1 MDKTI
6 SKQDIRHQA
15 IVQLIEDQGVC
26 SYQELEKH
34 LNVSNM
40 TIRRDVDQL
49 AANKSVIKTLGGI
62 QKANAPENFY
72 ESSLISRLSVNKK
85 EKRAITQEAMKLIEP
100 GQSIYL
106 DGSSTSIELA
116 KRLALEACDVTIVTN
131 SLLVYTE
138 LTKGKNNII
147 NCIGG
152 QHDPVSFCLTGPR
165 TEDEARR
172 YHIDMAF
179 LSTKGF
185 PPDHGMF
192 ESSAPT
198 YRIKQIM
205 AQQSS
210 KVVLMVDHT
219 KFNQRA
225 LFNVLSVEQIDTV
238 ITDEGISESDLKL
251 LKNNVKNVHVVS
263 LTPTS

>member
-49 AANKSVIKTLGGI
+49 AANKNVIKTLGGI

>member
-1 MDKTI
+1 
-6 SKQDIRHQA
+6 
-15 IVQLIEDQGVC
+15 
-26 SYQELEKH
+26 
-34 LNVSNM
+34 
-40 TIRRDVDQL
+40 
-49 AANKSVIKTLGGI
+49 
-62 QKANAPENFY
+62 
-72 ESSLISRLSVNKK
+72 
-85 EKRAITQEAMKLIEP
+85 
-100 GQSIYL
+100 
-106 DGSSTSIELA
+106 
-116 KRLALEACDVTIVTN
+116 
-131 SLLVYTE
+131 
-138 LTKGKNNII
+138 
-147 NCIGG
+147 
-152 QHDPVSFCLTGPR
+152 VSFCLTGPR

-238 ITDEGISESDLKL
+238 ITDQGISESDLKL